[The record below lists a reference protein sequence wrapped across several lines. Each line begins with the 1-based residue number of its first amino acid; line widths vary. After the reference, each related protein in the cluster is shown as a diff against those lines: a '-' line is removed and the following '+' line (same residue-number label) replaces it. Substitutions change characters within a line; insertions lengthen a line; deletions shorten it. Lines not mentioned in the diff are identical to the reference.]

1 VKLDAMRPV
10 LLCRCTDLVQEF
22 GAVKNAAGVVPHT
35 DLMAPEDTVP
45 QSPDDEPHGVTVDS
59 EDKAPAAVDR
69 RLVTGQGNEA

>member
-1 VKLDAMRPV
+1 M
-10 LLCRCTDLVQEF
+10 
-22 GAVKNAAGVVPHT
+22 KNAAGVVPHT